1 MILSQKQTQ
10 QLVLSTALKQS
21 LHILQLP
28 LTSLQEHLNDISLDN
43 PMLELTPPAPEAP
56 GWKEDLSGRK
66 FERAASQ
73 HTPDDAPLEIQDEN
87 AVQET
92 FVSHLKRQLPQIARH
107 LPERY
112 LPMCAFI
119 IESLDRRGYL
129 DEPIDLLAASMGV
142 SVEDATQALYA
153 VQTLSPIGTA
163 ARNLEECLVLQLAEG
178 KDFNRYTLAI
188 VREHLLLLAK
198 NDFAALARVLK
209 LSQEEARTYGKV
221 IRSLNPIP
229 SNGFRAHQDDNH
241 PIIPDAMVELQ
252 DDDVIIHYNHA
263 AIPRVGVSPDY
274 QSMLA
279 STEDPNVQE
288 YLKQRLQQVNKL
300 RQDLDKREST
310 LLRLIRHILRVQRD
324 YVLGHTE
331 APAPLSIQEIA
342 EELDLHPSTISRA
355 IRDKYITVDGRTIPL
370 KNLLS
375 ARIGKGIPMSRAML
389 RLCLERLIDAED
401 KAHPLSDES
410 LAAALATMDIQISR
424 RTVAAYREE
433 FDIPP
438 ASRRKIR

>member
-10 QLVLSTALKQS
+10 QQVLSAAMKQS

-28 LTSLQEHLNDISLDN
+28 LPALQDELNDIALEN
-43 PMLELTPPAPEAP
+43 PMLELASSTPDVPA
-56 GWKEDLSGRK
+56 WQEDLSGRK
-66 FERAASQ
+66 FERATSQ
-73 HTPDDAPLEIQDEN
+73 HTRDDAPLERNDEN
-87 AVQET
+87 EVQET
-92 FVSHLKRQLPQIARH
+92 FVSHLQRQLPQIAQH

-153 VQTLSPIGTA
+153 VQTLSPIGTG
-163 ARNLEECLVLQLAEG
+163 ARNLEECLLLQLAEG

-188 VREHLLLLAK
+188 VREHLLLLAR
-198 NDFAALARVLK
+198 NDFAALARALK
-209 LSQEEARTYGKV
+209 LSQNEARAYGQV

-229 SNGFRAHQDDNH
+229 SNGFRSHQDDNH
-241 PIIPDAMVELQ
+241 PVIPDAVAELQ
-252 DDDVIIHYNHA
+252 GDEVIVHYNHA
-263 AIPRVGVSPDY
+263 AIPRPAVNREY
-274 QSMLA
+274 QSMLD
-279 STEDPNVQE
+279 STEDPGVQE
-288 YLKQRLQQVNKL
+288 YLKQRLQQIYKL
-300 RQDLDKREST
+300 QQDLDKREST
-310 LLRLIRHILRVQRD
+310 LIRLIRHILTVQRS
-324 YVLGHTE
+324 YVLGLTE

-342 EELDLHPSTISRA
+342 EALSLHPSTISRA
-355 IRDKYITVDGRTIPL
+355 VRDKYVTISGRTIPL

-375 ARIGKGIPMSRAML
+375 ARIGKGIPMSRDML
-389 RLCLERLIDAED
+389 RLCLERLIEAED

-410 LAAALATMDIQISR
+410 LAAALSTMDIQISR
-424 RTVAAYREE
+424 RTVAAYREQ

-438 ASRRKIR
+438 ASRRRVR

>member
-10 QLVLSTALKQS
+10 QQILSAAMKQS

-28 LTSLQEHLNDISLDN
+28 LTSLQEHLNDISLEN
-43 PMLELTPPAPEAP
+43 PMLELSTDTPDAPALH
-56 GWKEDLSGRK
+56 EDLSGRK
-66 FERAASQ
+66 FERAVSQ
-73 HTPDDAPLEIQDEN
+73 HTRDDAPLEPHDEN

-92 FVSHLKRQLPQIARH
+92 FVSHLQRQLPQIARH
-107 LPERY
+107 MPERY

-153 VQTLSPIGTA
+153 VQTLSPIGTG
-163 ARNLEECLVLQLAEG
+163 ARNLEECLILQLAEG
-178 KDFNRYTLAI
+178 RDFNRYTLAI

-198 NDFAALARVLK
+198 NDFAALARALK
-209 LSQEEARTYGKV
+209 LSQEEARAYGKV

-241 PIIPDAMVELQ
+241 HIIPDAVVEVEDGEL
-252 DDDVIIHYNHA
+252 IIRYNNT
-263 AIPRVGVSPDY
+263 AIPRVSVNPEY
-274 QSMLA
+274 QSMLNCA
-279 STEDPNVQE
+279 EDPDVQE
-288 YLKQRLQQVNKL
+288 YLKQRLQQINKL

-310 LLRLIRHILRVQRD
+310 LTRLIRYILTVQRA
-324 YVLGHTE
+324 YVLGLNE
-331 APAPLSIQEIA
+331 APAPLSVQEIA
-342 EELDLHPSTISRA
+342 EELSLHPSTISRA
-355 IRDKYITVDGRTIPL
+355 IRDKYITVSGRTIPL

-410 LAAALATMDIQISR
+410 LAAALSAMDIQISR

-438 ASRRKIR
+438 ASRRRIR

>member
-10 QLVLSTALKQS
+10 QQILSAAMKQS
-21 LHILQLP
+21 LHILQMP
-28 LTSLQEHLNDISLDN
+28 LTSLQEHLSDIVLEN
-43 PMLELTPPAPEAP
+43 PMLELAP
-56 GWKEDLSGRK
+56 GAPDTPDWHEDLSGHK
-66 FERAASQ
+66 FERAVSQ
-73 HTPDDAPLEIQDEN
+73 HTRDDAPLEPHDEDE
-87 AVQET
+87 VQET
-92 FVSHLKRQLPQIARH
+92 FVSHLQRQLPQIAQH
-107 LPERY
+107 MPERY

-153 VQTLSPIGTA
+153 VQTLSPIGTG
-163 ARNLEECLVLQLAEG
+163 ARTLEECLLLQLAEG

-188 VREHLLLLAK
+188 IREHLLLLAK

-209 LSQEEARTYGKV
+209 LSQDEARAYGKV

-241 PIIPDAMVELQ
+241 PIIPDAVVELL
-252 DDDVIIHYNHA
+252 DDEVIVHYNHA
-263 AIPRVGVSPDY
+263 AIPRPMVNREY
-274 QSMLA
+274 QSLLD
-279 STEDPNVQE
+279 STDDPGVQE
-288 YLKQRLQQVNKL
+288 YLKQHLQQVNKL
-300 RQDLDKREST
+300 QQDLDKREST
-310 LLRLIRHILRVQRD
+310 LVRLIRYILAAQQP
-324 YVLGHTE
+324 YVLGLAE

-342 EELDLHPSTISRA
+342 EALSLHPSTISRA
-355 IRDKYITVDGRTIPL
+355 VRDKYITVSGHTIAL
-370 KNLLS
+370 KSLLS

-389 RLCLERLIDAED
+389 RLCIERLIDAED

-433 FDIPP
+433 LDIPP
-438 ASRRKIR
+438 ASRRRIR

>member
-10 QLVLSTALKQS
+10 QQVLSAAMKQS

-28 LTSLQEHLNDISLDN
+28 LTSLQEHLNDIALEN
-43 PMLELTPPAPEAP
+43 PMLDLSPAAP
-56 GWKEDLSGRK
+56 DVPDWREDLSGRK

-73 HTPDDAPLEIQDEN
+73 HTRDDAPLEPQDEN
-87 AVQET
+87 EVQET
-92 FVSHLKRQLPQIARH
+92 FVSHLQRQLPQIARH
-107 LPERY
+107 MPERY

-153 VQTLSPIGTA
+153 VQTLSPIGTG
-163 ARNLEECLVLQLAEG
+163 ARTLEECLLLQLADG

-198 NDFAALARVLK
+198 NDFPALARALK
-209 LSQEEARTYGKV
+209 LSQDEARAYGKV

-241 PIIPDAMVELQ
+241 PVIPDAVVELVE
-252 DDDVIIHYNHA
+252 DEVVVHYNHA
-263 AIPRVGVSPDY
+263 AVPRPAVNREY
-274 QSMLA
+274 QSMLD
-279 STEDPNVQE
+279 SSDDPGVQE
-288 YLKQRLQQVNKL
+288 YLKQHLQQINKL
-300 RQDLDKREST
+300 QQDLDKREST
-310 LLRLIRHILRVQRD
+310 LVRLIRYILTIQRS
-324 YVLGHTE
+324 YVLGLTE

-342 EELDLHPSTISRA
+342 EALSLHPSTISRA
-355 IRDKYITVDGRTIPL
+355 VRDKYITVSGRTIPL

-389 RLCLERLIDAED
+389 RLCMERLIDAED

-433 FDIPP
+433 FNIPP
-438 ASRRKIR
+438 ASRRRIR

>member
-1 MILSQKQTQ
+1 
-10 QLVLSTALKQS
+10 
-21 LHILQLP
+21 
-28 LTSLQEHLNDISLDN
+28 
-43 PMLELTPPAPEAP
+43 
-56 GWKEDLSGRK
+56 
-66 FERAASQ
+66 
-73 HTPDDAPLEIQDEN
+73 
-87 AVQET
+87 
-92 FVSHLKRQLPQIARH
+92 
-107 LPERY
+107 
-112 LPMCAFI
+112 MCAFI

-153 VQTLSPIGTA
+153 VQTLSPIGTG
-163 ARNLEECLVLQLAEG
+163 ARNLEECLILQLAEG

-198 NDFAALARVLK
+198 NDFAALARILK
-209 LSQEEARTYGKV
+209 LSQEEARAYGKV

-241 PIIPDAMVELQ
+241 PVIPDAVVELQ
-252 DDDVIIHYNHA
+252 DNEVMIHYNHA
-263 AIPRVGVSPDY
+263 AIPGIGINSEY
-274 QSMLA
+274 QSLLD
-279 STEDPNVQE
+279 STEDPGLEE
-288 YLKQRLQQVNKL
+288 YLKQRLQQINKL

-310 LLRLIRHILRVQRD
+310 LLRLIRYILTVQRA
-324 YVLGHTE
+324 YVLGLTE

-342 EELDLHPSTISRA
+342 EALDLHPSTISRA

-375 ARIGKGIPMSRAML
+375 AHIGKGIPMSRAML
-389 RLCLERLIDAED
+389 RLCMERLIDAED
-401 KAHPLSDES
+401 KSHPLSDES
-410 LAAALATMDIQISR
+410 LSAALATMDIQISR

-438 ASRRKIR
+438 ASRRRVR